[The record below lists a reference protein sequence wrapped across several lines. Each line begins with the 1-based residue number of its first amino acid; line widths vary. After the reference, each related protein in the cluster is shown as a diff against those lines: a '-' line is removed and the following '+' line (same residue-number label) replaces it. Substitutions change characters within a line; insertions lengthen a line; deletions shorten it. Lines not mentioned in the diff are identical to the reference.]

1 MFEEMNMIVLSGKE
15 YPMKCD
21 NGRVKKREFFHASF
35 CLWL

>member
-21 NGRVKKREFFHASF
+21 NLVLEKMKI
-35 CLWL
+35 C